1 MNEVALRPLSI
12 TLIRYYFEHRV
23 NYACDITSLVDYVDD
38 ETSKLNSTFQQNLEA
53 VDRVAFMISNTTV
66 RVHKYTVNM
75 LQDCNE
81 DRYKNIS
88 FDYVGDYAIA
98 YLHAEHPEDDWNSTK
113 MQEMLD
119 LLYNGDSLLY
129 YLAHLLGSPSASIT
143 IGHSPIID
151 MTWPRSLISAGT
163 CDYDYSYDVWHNP
176 DYPWAIYG
184 NEENN
189 KDGKPYITPTYVSNI
204 LTTGKQKM
212 MTFCALINLNGKRE
226 GVVISD
232 LYLTDFFKDSTDR
245 SPTKNGYLIVLEKK
259 GTIAAGSK
267 ESLDFLF
274 GEGSYDNMADI
285 SPIYE
290 HENSEYK
297 RLYDSLENEERKLE
311 CI

>member
-1 MNEVALRPLSI
+1 M
-12 TLIRYYFEHRV
+12 
-23 NYACDITSLVDYVDD
+23 NYACDITSLVDYVDE
-38 ETSKLNSTFQQNLEA
+38 ETSQLNTTFHQNLEA
-53 VDRVAFMISNTTV
+53 VNRVAFMISNTTV

-75 LQDCNE
+75 FQDCNS

-88 FDYVGDYAIA
+88 FDYVGDYAVA
-98 YLHAEHPEDDWNSTK
+98 YLRAEHPEDDWNSTK

-151 MTWPRSLISAGT
+151 MTWPRSLISEGT
-163 CDYDYSYDVWHNP
+163 CDYGYSYDVWHNP

-189 KDGKPYITPTYVSNI
+189 KDGKPYITPTYVSSI

-232 LYLTDFFKDSTDR
+232 LYLTEFFKDSTDR

-267 ESLDFLF
+267 DSLDYLF

-285 SPIYE
+285 PPIYE
-290 HENSEYK
+290 HDNSEYK
-297 RLYDSLENEERKLE
+297 RLYDSLENEERQLE
-311 CI
+311 CIYYYFIIIYSIN